1 MKIKAVVKA
10 IPKPQKPQAPE
21 PPKPVIRAIKAK
33 VKGPDWDE
41 VMRWRRGQIT
51 CPDGTKIMGY
61 RKKVLGV
68 PEYKVRGKEFPAT
81 QVQSFRRD
89 EWICQPHQSSDPQ
102 A

>member
-1 MKIKAVVKA
+1 MKIKAKVSALKKPEK
-10 IPKPQKPQAPE
+10 PKAPE
-21 PPKPVIRAIKAK
+21 PPKPTVHAIKAK

-51 CPDGTKIMGY
+51 TITNQKIMGY
-61 RKKVLGV
+61 RKKVLGT
-68 PEYKVRGKEFPAT
+68 PEYRVQGKEFPAN

-89 EWICQPHQSSDPQ
+89 EWICQPHQTCDPQ